1 MNKIFLVTVFA
12 GFSLI
17 GCDKVLKQ
25 QQTQAEQTESAFQEK
40 IGGDED
46 EHGCI
51 SSAGYTWS
59 NLREDCVQLFE
70 VAYRLNPVSDL
81 TNDDATDVAVIS
93 AFVLFNEDKS
103 AVEIFLPEIESGIV
117 ININNSGS
125 YQKDNYTFDYDSFT
139 LSINNKPAYQA
150 AKSVP
155 KDIVDLSGE

>member
-1 MNKIFLVTVFA
+1 FLIILT

-17 GCDKVLKQ
+17 SCDKILKQ
-25 QQTQAEQTESAFQEK
+25 NNDSQIESKENTFQEK
-40 IGGDED
+40 VGGDED

-103 AVEIFLPEIESGIV
+103 AVEIFLPEIESGMI
-117 ININNSGS
+117 IEKKEEGK
-125 YQKDNYTFDYDSFT
+125 YQKDMYQFDDESFA
-139 LSINNKPAYQA
+139 LYINNKKAYQA
-150 AKSVP
+150 AESEP
-155 KDIVDLSGE
+155 KDIVDLSEE